1 MGVRSASELDI
12 QQTAT
17 DLHRGLSGG
26 LRDLHVGIS
35 IKERADRCDNRGGT
49 AGEDFRE
56 LARANAIKELVN
68 IDLALHWFKTEV
80 GGNFQNGLAGHATQ
94 DGAS

>member
-1 MGVRSASELDI
+1 TYHWGRPQWTSTPSADSLQPATGVLSASELDI

-35 IKERADRCDNRGGT
+35 I
-49 AGEDFRE
+49 
-56 LARANAIKELVN
+56 
-68 IDLALHWFKTEV
+68 
-80 GGNFQNGLAGHATQ
+80 
-94 DGAS
+94 